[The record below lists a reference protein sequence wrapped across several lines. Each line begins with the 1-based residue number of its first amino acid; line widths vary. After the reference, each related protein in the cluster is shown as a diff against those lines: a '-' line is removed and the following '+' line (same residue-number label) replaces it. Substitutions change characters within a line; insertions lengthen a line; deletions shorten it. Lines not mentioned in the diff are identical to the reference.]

1 MPTPYNMKLSEKEIK
16 VLLKNLMPNL
26 PISGIDNLLK
36 ISTFEKKDNKNIIS
50 KSGNHSKKVFLIL
63 KGSVRGYLINEDGT
77 EKNVL
82 LRSAGIFIADSIGLF
97 KNKPQRYTFE
107 SIGEV
112 QMLIFKFKDFEA
124 LAYKDPII
132 LKLYLSILKEAILR
146 LTYRVES
153 LITMTNEDRY
163 LDLLKLDPVF
173 LRSAYSKHVANY
185 LGMTPVSLSRIIKR
199 VKDKKVIKC

>member
-1 MPTPYNMKLSEKEIK
+1 MEPAEKEIRSSLIK
-16 VLLKNLMPNL
+16 LLPHL

-36 ISTFEKKDNKNIIS
+36 ISKYEKKYTKKIIS
-50 KSGNHSKKVFLIL
+50 KSGNHSKKVILIL
-63 KGSVRGYLINEDGT
+63 KGSIRGYIINEDGT

-82 LRSAGIFIADSIGLF
+82 LRSAGIFIADAIGLF

-107 SIGEV
+107 TIGKTQLLV
-112 QMLIFKFKDFEA
+112 FDFKDFED
-124 LAYKDPII
+124 LAYQNPII
-132 LKLYLSILKEAILR
+132 LRLYLSILKEAILR

-153 LITMTNEDRY
+153 LITKNNEDRY

-185 LGMTPVSLSRIIKR
+185 LGMTPVSLSRIMKR
-199 VKDKKVIKC
+199 VKDKKVNNC

>member
-1 MPTPYNMKLSEKEIK
+1 MEISKKEIRPFLIK
-16 VLLKNLMPNL
+16 LLPNL

-36 ISTFEKKDNKNIIS
+36 ISTFIKKGNKEIIS
-50 KSGNHSKKVFLIL
+50 KSGNHSKEVILIL
-63 KGSVRGYLINEDGT
+63 KGSIRGYIINEDGT

-82 LRSAGIFIADSIGLF
+82 LRSAGIFIADSISLF

-107 SIGEV
+107 TIGEANLLV
-112 QMLIFKFKDFEA
+112 LKFNDFEA
-124 LAYKDPII
+124 LAHKDPII
-132 LKLYLSILKEAILR
+132 LKLYLSVLKEAILR

-153 LITMTNEDRY
+153 LITMKNEDRY
-163 LDLLKLDPVF
+163 LELLKLDPVF

-199 VKDKKVIKC
+199 VKEKQS

>member
-1 MPTPYNMKLSEKEIK
+1 MEPAEKEIRSSLTK
-16 VLLKNLMPNL
+16 LLPHL

-36 ISTFEKKDNKNIIS
+36 ISKYEKKDTKEIIS
-50 KSGNHSKKVFLIL
+50 KSGNHSKKVILIL
-63 KGSVRGYLINEDGT
+63 KGSVRGYIINEDGT

-82 LRSAGIFIADSIGLF
+82 LRSAGIFIADAIGLF

-107 SIGEV
+107 TIGKV
-112 QMLIFKFKDFEA
+112 NMLIFKFKDFEA

-132 LKLYLSILKEAILR
+132 LRLYLSILKEAILR

-153 LITMTNEDRY
+153 LITKNNEDRY

-185 LGMTPVSLSRIIKR
+185 LGMTPVSLSRIMKR
-199 VKDKKVIKC
+199 VKDKKVNNC

>member
-1 MPTPYNMKLSEKEIK
+1 MELVEKEIRSSLIK
-16 VLLKNLMPNL
+16 LLPNL
-26 PISGIDNLLK
+26 PIRGVDDLLK
-36 ISTFEKKDNKNIIS
+36 ISEFIKKDNKEIIS
-50 KSGNHSKKVFLIL
+50 KSGNHSKKVILIL
-63 KGSVRGYLINEDGT
+63 TGSVRGYLVNEDGT

-112 QMLIFKFKDFEA
+112 QMLIFKFKEFEA

-132 LKLYLSILKEAILR
+132 LKLYLSVLKEAILR

-163 LDLLKLDPVF
+163 LDLVKLDPIF

-185 LGMTPVSLSRIIKR
+185 LGMTPVSLSRIMKR
-199 VKDKKVIKC
+199 VKDKKVIKG

>member
-1 MPTPYNMKLSEKEIK
+1 MEISKKEIK
-16 VLLKNLMPNL
+16 PFLIKLLPTL
-26 PISGIDNLLK
+26 PISGIDNLLR
-36 ISTFEKKDNKNIIS
+36 ISTFIKKGNKEVIS
-50 KSGNHSKKVFLIL
+50 KSGNHSKEVILIL
-63 KGSVRGYLINEDGT
+63 KGSVRGYIINEDGT

-107 SIGEV
+107 TIREANL
-112 QMLIFKFKDFEA
+112 LIFKFSDFEA
-124 LAYKDPII
+124 LAFKDPII

-153 LITMTNEDRY
+153 LITMKNEDRY

-185 LGMTPVSLSRIIKR
+185 LGMTPVSLSRIMKR
-199 VKDKKVIKC
+199 VKDKKLDNC

>member
-1 MPTPYNMKLSEKEIK
+1 MELKEKEIRSTLIK
-16 VLLKNLMPNL
+16 LLPNL
-26 PISGIDNLLK
+26 PISGINNLLK
-36 ISTFEKKDNKNIIS
+36 ISEFVKKENKEIIS
-50 KSGNHSKKVFLIL
+50 KSGNHSKKVILIL
-63 KGSVRGYLINEDGT
+63 KGSVRGYIINEDGT

-82 LRSAGIFIADSIGLF
+82 LRSAGIFIADAIGLF

-107 SIGEV
+107 TIGKTHL
-112 QMLIFKFKDFEA
+112 LIFDFKDFED
-124 LAYKDPII
+124 LAYQNPII
-132 LKLYLSILKEAILR
+132 LRLYLSILKEAILR

-153 LITMTNEDRY
+153 LITKNNEDRY

-199 VKDKKVIKC
+199 VKEKKVNKC